1 MNNPMRQS
9 VTLNTDNNHRHD
21 AMRDEVF
28 KGFQRITLEQTG
40 IELADS
46 KRSMI
51 INRFSKRLDA
61 LGLSCFEEY
70 LNLVSQPRHPET
82 REFIDTVTT
91 NLTYFFREPHH
102 FQVLSKMVLPKLAQR
117 INKQTPIRI
126 WSAGCSS
133 GAEPYS
139 LAIVAKETDATHK
152 RPVKILCTDIDSKMV
167 GLTKQ
172 GNYSE
177 DQMRGLDAKR
187 KERWFARSTINC
199 YAADEKLRSML
210 VCKQLNLFDHW
221 PIKPGVDVIMCRNV
235 LIYFNPQY
243 QRRLLASFVEIQRP
257 GSYLFLGHSETL
269 EDFKGAYKR
278 VDNTV
283 YERI

>member
-9 VTLNTDNNHRHD
+9 VIPNTDNNHRHD

-117 INKQTPIRI
+117 VNKQTPIRI

-139 LAIVAKETDATHK
+139 LAIVAKETDATHE

-187 KERWFARSTINC
+187 KERWFARSTINR
-199 YAADEKLRSML
+199 YVADEKLRSML

-243 QRRLLASFVEIQRP
+243 QRKLLASFTEIQHP

-269 EDFKGAYKR
+269 EDVKGAYKR